1 MPTYKT
7 ERDHKPIIISALI
20 AFAIFIILITFL
32 LMFRN
37 SLKNNETLDVT
48 QRYMN
53 FESKVERLIY
63 SRVNLLRG
71 FIAYTQTTENIDD
84 TTTYEYLTHLFAE
97 DPEYIR
103 NIGIL
108 KDTTLIWNYPKIDI
122 NALTIGVDF
131 ATIEN
136 QKELVL
142 KVKNELTPVMQGPIT
157 LFQGGT
163 GFLIR
168 LPIRD
173 RYSAEYLGQLSAVLK
188 TDKILGELHTYSERL
203 NLNIEIYNAENPET
217 PFFSNCKEM
226 GEFVVF
232 NIDSDFINW
241 RVHVDLSGGLAD
253 NSVFFTTLTIAAA
266 VFALTI
272 GILVYKYLKSNAKI
286 LEISMKD
293 HLTGLYNRHFL
304 EDYQFIALSSAMREG
319 HKMALIMIDLNRFK
333 AVNDTY
339 GHAVG
344 DKVLMETARI
354 MQKFTRANEV
364 IFRLGGDEFLII
376 LPTISEDEDLDLIKN
391 RLAATFAHEFYI
403 PNYDIDIKFGLGYS
417 VFPEDGEDFDTL
429 LRVADDRMYED
440 KHQ

>member
-1 MPTYKT
+1 
-7 ERDHKPIIISALI
+7 
-20 AFAIFIILITFL
+20 
-32 LMFRN
+32 
-37 SLKNNETLDVT
+37 
-48 QRYMN
+48 
-53 FESKVERLIY
+53 
-63 SRVNLLRG
+63 
-71 FIAYTQTTENIDD
+71 
-84 TTTYEYLTHLFAE
+84 
-97 DPEYIR
+97 
-103 NIGIL
+103 
-108 KDTTLIWNYPKIDI
+108 
-122 NALTIGVDF
+122 
-131 ATIEN
+131 
-136 QKELVL
+136 
-142 KVKNELTPVMQGPIT
+142 MQGPIT